1 MLETTALDV
10 ELDEELQAM
19 RQAVRTFVRK
29 ELEPWAREI
38 DKQGEIPDGL
48 FEVFQKNGYCGMRL
62 PTEYGGGGLSLFQYC
77 IALEEFSRLHRA
89 FTIAANYSSG
99 MTPMA
104 ITRHGTP
111 EQKDKYL
118 RGFAAGKLKSGFA
131 LTEPEGG
138 SDPASMRTRAEPR
151 GDGWVLNGRK
161 HYISGGHVADVI
173 MVMAVTDPEKRA
185 RGGITAFLVDR
196 GTPGFSV
203 TRVDT
208 TIATDAIKL
217 AELTFED
224 CYLPADKVVGEVGQG
239 FKVAMRSL
247 NDGRLSVS
255 CSCVGAAESLLD
267 MATEHAKVRKT
278 FGKLLAERQAIQWML
293 ADSAM
298 EIAAA
303 RALAYDTLRRLEAGK
318 NVGSAGSMCKLFC
331 SEMVGRVVDRVVQ
344 IHGGMGVI
352 RGFPV
357 ERFYRD
363 VRHYRVGEGASEIQR
378 IVIARD
384 LLRGVKIN
392 D

>member
-1 MLETTALDV
+1 METTALEI
-10 ELDEELQAM
+10 ELSDELRAM
-19 RQAVRTFVRK
+19 RDAVRNFVRK
-29 ELEPWAREI
+29 ELEPWAQEI
-38 DKQGEIPDGL
+38 DKSGEIPDGL
-48 FEVFQKNGYCGMRL
+48 IEVMQKNGYCGMRL

-111 EQKDKYL
+111 EQKEKYL
-118 RGFAAGKLKSGFA
+118 RGFAQGKLKSGFA
-131 LTEPEGG
+131 LTEPEAG
-138 SDPASMRTRAEPR
+138 SDPASMRTRAEKR

-161 HYISGGHVADVI
+161 HYISGGHVADVV
-173 MVMAVTDPEKRA
+173 MVMAVTDSVKRA

-224 CYLPADKVVGEVGQG
+224 CVLPASAVVGEVGAG

-255 CSCVGAAESLLD
+255 CSCVGAADSLLD
-267 MATEHAKVRKT
+267 MATEHVKVRRT

-318 NVGSAGSMCKLFC
+318 DVGSAGSMCKLFC
-331 SEMVGRVVDRVVQ
+331 SEMVGRVADRAVQ

-384 LLRGVKIN
+384 LLRGVKIAE
-392 D
+392 

>member
-1 MLETTALDV
+1 METMALEI
-10 ELDEELQAM
+10 ELSDELQAM
-19 RQAVRTFVRK
+19 RDAVRNFVRK

-38 DKQGEIPDGL
+38 DKSGEIPSGHID
-48 FEVFQKNGYCGMRL
+48 VMQKNGYCGMRL

-77 IALEEFSRLHRA
+77 IALEEFGRLHRA

-111 EQKDKYL
+111 EQKEKYL
-118 RGFAAGKLKSGFA
+118 RGFAQGKLKSAFA
-131 LTEPEGG
+131 LTEPEAG
-138 SDPASMRTRAEPR
+138 SDPASMRTRAEKR
-151 GDGWVLNGRK
+151 GDSWVLNGRK

-185 RGGITAFLVDR
+185 RGGITAFLVER
-196 GTPGFSV
+196 GAPGFSV

-224 CYLPADKVVGEVGQG
+224 CVLPSTAVVGEVGAG

-255 CSCVGAAESLLD
+255 CSCIGAAESLLE
-267 MATEHAKVRKT
+267 MATEHVKVRRT

-318 NVGSAGSMCKLFC
+318 NVGSAGSMSKLFC

-384 LLRGVKIN
+384 LLRGVKIS